1 MCRLVITL
9 FLLCCLFTVY
19 PSNDNRATD
28 APAMSLGGASVTT
41 NNIYACFNN
50 QSLLAFQTQ
59 TQVACSHAA
68 LTTVSDTRVMI
79 AVPLSFGTVASS
91 LSRLGN
97 SLYSE
102 MQLGFAYTRH
112 FGNHFAASLQTDI
125 LSISPSPDQSS
136 LYSFTAEIGLW
147 AQPIDNLTLGFHIYN
162 FINAKYETLFYDEP
176 VPVNMRLGLSYTI
189 LDDCVVITEIENSN
203 IYGTSVRGGLAY
215 SIMDQL
221 TIRCG
226 AASNPSLASLGLGVR
241 LIGLDI
247 DVAAQAVRYIGKTGS
262 VSIAY
267 SF

>member
-1 MCRLVITL
+1 MCRLVFTI
-9 FLLCCLFTVY
+9 FLVCFLSLIY
-19 PSNDNRATD
+19 ASNDNRATD
-28 APAMSLGGASVTT
+28 APAMGLGGTSVTT
-41 NNIYACFNN
+41 NNIYASFNN

-59 TQVACSHAA
+59 LQVACSHAT
-68 LTTVSDTRVMI
+68 LSTVSDTRAMI
-79 AVPLSFGTVASS
+79 VVPLSFGTVASS

-102 MQLGFAYTRH
+102 MQLGFAYTRG
-112 FGNHFAASLQTDI
+112 FGDRFSASLQADI
-125 LSISPSPDQSS
+125 LSIKPSPDQSS

-162 FINAKYETLFYDEP
+162 FINAEYETLFYDEP

-189 LDDCVVITEIENSN
+189 LDDCIVTTEIENSN

-215 SIMDQL
+215 AVIDQL

-226 AASNPSLASLGLGVR
+226 GASNPSLASLGLGVR
-241 LIGLDI
+241 LVGLDI

-267 SF
+267 AF